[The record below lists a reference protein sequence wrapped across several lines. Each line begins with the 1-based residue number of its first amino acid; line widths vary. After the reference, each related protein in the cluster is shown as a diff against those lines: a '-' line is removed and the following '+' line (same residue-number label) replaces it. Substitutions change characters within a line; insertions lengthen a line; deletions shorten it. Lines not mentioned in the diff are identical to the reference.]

1 LSKEGSENPVSSCD
15 RSRAEA
21 RGSHT
26 SAAAY
31 ADRVIDHFERPRNTG
46 RFAPASDVIV
56 GEAGRAGQGVR
67 FRLSAKIADERIS
80 EMRFE
85 AYGCPHCIAAGSWL
99 SERLVGATRAD
110 LLDWNWRE
118 AADALEAPAEKR
130 GRLLILEDAVRALA
144 ESWRKRT

>member
-1 LSKEGSENPVSSCD
+1 MSSWD

-31 ADRVIDHFERPRNTG
+31 ADHVIDHFERPRNTG
-46 RFAPASDVIV
+46 RFTPASDVIV
-56 GEAGRAGQGVR
+56 GEAGRVEQGVR
-67 FRLSAKIADERIS
+67 FTLSAKIADERIRA
-80 EMRFE
+80 MRFE

-118 AADALEAPAEKR
+118 AADALEAPAGKTWPT
-130 GRLLILEDAVRALA
+130 
-144 ESWRKRT
+144 SHS

>member
-1 LSKEGSENPVSSCD
+1 M
-15 RSRAEA
+15 
-21 RGSHT
+21 

-31 ADRVIDHFERPRNTG
+31 ALRVIDHFERPRNTG
-46 RFAPASDVIV
+46 RFPAASDVIV
-56 GEAGRAGQGVR
+56 GAAGRAEEGVR
-67 FRLSAKIADERIS
+67 FTLSAKIADERIRA
-80 EMRFE
+80 MRFE

-110 LLDWNWRE
+110 LLAWSWRE

-144 ESWRKRT
+144 ESWRERT